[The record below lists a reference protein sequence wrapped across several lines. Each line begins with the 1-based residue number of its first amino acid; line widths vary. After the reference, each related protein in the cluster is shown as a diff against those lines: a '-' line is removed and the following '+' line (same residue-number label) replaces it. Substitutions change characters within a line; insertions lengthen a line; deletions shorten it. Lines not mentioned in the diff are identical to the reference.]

1 MSIPIPAMRDLAI
14 PATLMKTFD
23 HIDCGI
29 YAQVIAGG
37 EIRPGSEVVI
47 PDSPK
52 G

>member
-1 MSIPIPAMRDLAI
+1 MRSFQHA
-14 PATLMKTFD
+14 
-23 HIDCGI
+23 DCGI
-29 YAQVIAGG
+29 YARVIEGG